1 MNYQV
6 LYWRPQR
13 LSRHWLWCSLI
24 VSLLGLALVQQWT
37 GDAVV
42 TNADTLRR
50 SAQSSADAMQ
60 HIGLLR
66 SQRGHHG
73 LSAHDPQDS
82 HLIGPSMSQVTTKMG
97 SLESKQTSVN
107 ANFAAVV
114 TAWLI
119 EAGVQPGDRIAI
131 GASGS
136 WPALNI
142 AVYAAAET
150 LQLRPTV
157 VLSCGSSQYGA
168 NSPDMMWV
176 DMERELF
183 DAELISF
190 RATAVSLGGLH
201 DSAAGMTE
209 ASRGLML
216 AAVGR
221 NQVPLLA
228 TESVSDSIRQR
239 MDLYD
244 RQGEGETYA
253 AYLNVG
259 GGSAS
264 IGGTQGQ
271 QSFGAGLHTSM
282 PASGLVPDC
291 VASRML
297 ARGVPVIHVGD
308 ARGIAERYGLAIAPV
323 VRPEVGTGNIYGGP
337 QYRVWLVLAVMVL
350 VWTVMVITIAPRWWQ
365 PLRKW
370 VRRFRGPDQEPS
382 ETGLPVNVEW
392 MV

>member
-13 LSRHWLWCSLI
+13 LSRRWLWCSLI

-37 GDAVV
+37 SDAVAR
-42 TNADTLRR
+42 NADTLRQ
-50 SAQSSADAMQ
+50 SAQKAADAMQ
-60 HIGLLR
+60 HIGA
-66 SQRGHHG
+66 QQIARGHRG
-73 LSAHDPQDS
+73 LAAHDPQDS

-97 SLESKQTSVN
+97 ALESKQTSVN
-107 ANFAAVV
+107 ANFAAIV

-168 NSPDMMWV
+168 NAPEMMWV

-183 DAELISF
+183 DAQLISF

-201 DSAAGMTE
+201 DRAAGMTDD
-209 ASRGLML
+209 SRALLL
-216 AAVGR
+216 AAIGR

-228 TESVSDSIRQR
+228 TDSIHDSIIQR
-239 MDLYD
+239 MELYE
-244 RQGEGETYA
+244 RRGEGETYA
-253 AYLNVG
+253 AYINVG

-264 IGGTQGQ
+264 IGGSAGQ
-271 QSFGAGLHTSM
+271 QSFTAGLHTAL
-282 PASGLVPDC
+282 PAGGAVPDC

-297 ARGVPVIHVGD
+297 ERGVPILHVGD
-308 ARGIAERYGLAIAPV
+308 ARGIADRYGLAIAPTEP
-323 VRPEVGTGNIYGGP
+323 PEVGMGSVYGGP
-337 QYRVWLVLAVMVL
+337 RYRVWLVLAVMSL
-350 VWTVMVITIAPRWWQ
+350 VWAMMVLTIAPRWWQ
-365 PLRKW
+365 SLW
-370 VRRFRGPDQEPS
+370 RRLPGSNDQKPT
-382 ETGLPVNVEW
+382 ETGLPVNVQW